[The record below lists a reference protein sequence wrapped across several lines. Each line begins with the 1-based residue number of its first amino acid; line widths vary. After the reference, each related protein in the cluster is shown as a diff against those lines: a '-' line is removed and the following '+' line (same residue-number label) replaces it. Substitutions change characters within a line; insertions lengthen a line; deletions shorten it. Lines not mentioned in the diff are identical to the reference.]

1 MRWKYISSG
10 LAICLIAAILW
21 YAWGSGLLME
31 KKEPASLVPRETL
44 FFAEQR
50 NIGTLIDGFNASRL
64 GRSLA
69 AIDIDRVAPGAGL
82 DQVQTARLKQ
92 VVGSAKEL
100 GNNAVI
106 RRFCDDSL
114 AFAFFPGT
122 TEAVISGEKH
132 SLPMQVLL
140 IARPKQRAELLEMMS
155 SAFTGDIRQGVI
167 SHGKSEIARFVS
179 DGTIFFATLT
189 DGYFLFAFD
198 QASLKKSLDLASQP
212 QASLAD
218 LQEFIELKGQYDCP
232 DFFVF
237 TSLQAI
243 AAELTKHGPQE
254 WPADNL
260 AGLRCSAYG
269 VWREEGRFRD
279 RSITLIDREKLS
291 PVNRRFLASPPQKN
305 KTLSLVPAGIQFYY
319 WSNALTFRTI
329 LELLKED
336 GLTETSLYAET
347 AASFNEMTGH
357 DLEKVLA
364 GFADGLSLQV
374 KRGSGN
380 ELIPLPSLTVFF
392 PVNDKTTVDDAITN
406 GLRSLGLAT
415 QDGRYRNRSYR
426 SCNLGL
432 PGGIELLYGFLE
444 GQLFFG
450 SNLKMLQEIV
460 DALEERKGLRESPD
474 FAAYASDFDKPSNS
488 QAYVKVSEVSGGIRE
503 LAGWAGAMLA
513 LKDGELA
520 AKSQILIN
528 GLLNPLLEGVS
539 MISTIGTRTFLA
551 QDRITLE
558 SVYEVAPE
566 QQPAREQ

>member
-1 MRWKYISSG
+1 MRWKYIASG
-10 LAICLIAAILW
+10 LAICLIAAVLW
-21 YAWGSGLLME
+21 YSWGSGLLMK
-31 KKEPASLVPRETL
+31 KKEPTSLVPRETL

-64 GRSLA
+64 GRSLT
-69 AIDIDRVAPGAGL
+69 AIDIEKVAAGAGL
-82 DQVQTARLKQ
+82 DRVQTTRFQQ
-92 VVGSAKEL
+92 VVESAKEL

-106 RRFCDDSL
+106 RKFCDDSL

-122 TEAVISGEKH
+122 TEAVISGQKH

-155 SAFTGDIRQGVI
+155 SAFTGDVRQGAI
-167 SHGKSEIARFVS
+167 PHGKSEITRFTS
-179 DGTIFFATLT
+179 EGTTFFAALT

-198 QASLKKSLDLASQP
+198 QATLKTSLDLSSQP
-212 QASLAD
+212 QASLAG
-218 LQEFIELKGQYDCP
+218 LQEFIELKGQYDRP

-243 AAELTKHGPQE
+243 TAELSKHRPQE
-254 WPADNL
+254 WPEGNL
-260 AGLRCSAYG
+260 AGLRCSVYG
-269 VWREEGRFRD
+269 VWREERRFRD

-291 PVNRRFLASPPQKN
+291 PANRRFLANPPQIN
-305 KTLSLVPAGIQFYY
+305 STLSLVPAGVQFYY
-319 WSNALTFRTI
+319 WSNALAFRTI
-329 LELLKED
+329 LELLEED
-336 GLTETSLYAET
+336 GQAEASLYAET
-347 AASFNEMTGH
+347 AASFKELTGH
-357 DLEKVLA
+357 DLQQVLA

-374 KRGSGN
+374 KRGGGN

-392 PVNDKTTVDDAITN
+392 PVKDKAIVEDAIAT
-406 GLRSLGLAT
+406 GMRSLGLAT
-415 QDGRYRNRSYR
+415 QEGQYRNRVYR

-450 SNLKMLQEIV
+450 SDLKMLQEIV
-460 DALEERKGLRESPD
+460 DAVEDQKGLRESPD
-474 FAAYASDFDKPSNS
+474 FAAFAADFDKPSNA
-488 QAYVKVSEVSGGIRE
+488 QVYVKVSEVAAGVRE

-520 AKSQILIN
+520 AKSQILID
-528 GLLNPLLEGVS
+528 GLLNPLLEGIN
-539 MISTIGTRTFLA
+539 MISTIGTRTFLG
-551 QDRITLE
+551 QDRITME

-566 QQPAREQ
+566 QQPAKEQ

>member
-1 MRWKYISSG
+1 MRWKYIASG
-10 LAICLIAAILW
+10 LAFCLIAAILW
-21 YAWGSGLLME
+21 YTWGSGLLMN
-31 KKEPASLVPRETL
+31 KKEAVSLVPRETL

-64 GRSLA
+64 GRSLT
-69 AIDIDRVAPGAGL
+69 AIDIERVAAGAGL
-82 DQVQTARLKQ
+82 DLVQTSRLKQ
-92 VVGSAKEL
+92 VAESAKVL

-106 RRFCDDSL
+106 RKFCDDSL

-122 TEAVISGEKH
+122 TEAVISGQKH

-140 IARPKQRAELLEMMS
+140 IARPKQRAELLELMS
-155 SAFTGDIRQGVI
+155 SAFTGDVRQEVI
-167 SHGKSEIARFVS
+167 PHGKSEITRFAS

-198 QASLKKSLDLASQP
+198 QATLKTSLDIASRP
-212 QASLAD
+212 QTSLAD
-218 LQEFIELKGQYDCP
+218 LQEYIELKRQYDRP

-237 TSLQAI
+237 TALQAI
-243 AAELTKHGPQE
+243 ATELTKHGPQE
-254 WPADNL
+254 WPAGNL

-269 VWREEGRFRD
+269 AWREEGRFRD
-279 RSITLIDREKLS
+279 RAITLIDREKLS
-291 PVNRRFLASPPQKN
+291 PANRRFLANPPQIN
-305 KTLSLVPAGIQFYY
+305 DTLSLVPAGIQFYY
-319 WSNALTFRTI
+319 WSNALAFRTI
-329 LELLKED
+329 LELLEED
-336 GLTETSLYAET
+336 GMKEASLFAET
-347 AASFNEMTGH
+347 AASFKEMTGH
-357 DLEKVLA
+357 DLEQVLA

-374 KRGSGN
+374 KRGGGN

-392 PVNDKTTVDDAITN
+392 PVKDKAEVEDAITTGIRN
-406 GLRSLGLAT
+406 LGLAT
-415 QDGRYRNRSYR
+415 QEGLYRNRGYH

-460 DALEERKGLRESPD
+460 DAVEDRKGLRESPD
-474 FAAYASDFDKPSNS
+474 FAAFASEFDKPSNS
-488 QAYVKVSEVSGGIRE
+488 QTYVKVSEVAGGVRE

-520 AKSQILIN
+520 AKSQILID

-539 MISTIGTRTFLA
+539 MISTIGTRTFFG
-551 QDRITLE
+551 QDRITME

-566 QQPAREQ
+566 QLSAKEQ